1 MKSARQRRHSKT
13 PAAILEDAPALSCF
27 SETSDDDS
35 IGSKASIPESE
46 LVLSGIQAQDTKED
60 LQNKLAAVLHAL
72 AAAYDDVG
80 YCQGVDYVVCHLM
93 RILQKQILAFAK
105 SGRLPSPLLA
115 KYNNYK
121 DEKNGAVVVE
131 EALFHVMDCLFSYYN
146 LKHMYWP
153 ELRFLKR
160 TCKVFER
167 IVEQKLPVL
176 ADHFEH
182 HELNVSLFAL
192 GWFQTLFLYLPS
204 MPMATVC
211 HVWDIWLVEA
221 SFKIFFRVGAAIL
234 LLSQPT
240 LLNQELE
247 GMMTYLNTFPDS
259 TLLCPD
265 ILIECALSI
274 KITNRM
280 LIDIENEL
288 LEEGMMF

>member
-1 MKSARQRRHSKT
+1 M
-13 PAAILEDAPALSCF
+13 
-27 SETSDDDS
+27 
-35 IGSKASIPESE
+35 
-46 LVLSGIQAQDTKED
+46 
-60 LQNKLAAVLHAL
+60 
-72 AAAYDDVG
+72 
-80 YCQGVDYVVCHLM
+80 
-93 RILQKQILAFAK
+93 
-105 SGRLPSPLLA
+105 
-115 KYNNYK
+115 
-121 DEKNGAVVVE
+121 VE